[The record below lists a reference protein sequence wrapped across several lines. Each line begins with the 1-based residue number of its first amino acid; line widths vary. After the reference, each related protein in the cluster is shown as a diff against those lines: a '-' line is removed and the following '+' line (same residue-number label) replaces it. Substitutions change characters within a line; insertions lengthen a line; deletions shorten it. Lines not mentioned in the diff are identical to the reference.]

1 MEIRSSSGDDCAN
14 VGGRIH
20 EYGDNEVAGRGQEK
34 VLKPSL
40 K

>member
-1 MEIRSSSGDDCAN
+1 MEIRSSTGDNCAN
-14 VGGRIH
+14 VKGRIH
-20 EYGDNEVAGRGQEK
+20 EYGEYEVAGRGQEK